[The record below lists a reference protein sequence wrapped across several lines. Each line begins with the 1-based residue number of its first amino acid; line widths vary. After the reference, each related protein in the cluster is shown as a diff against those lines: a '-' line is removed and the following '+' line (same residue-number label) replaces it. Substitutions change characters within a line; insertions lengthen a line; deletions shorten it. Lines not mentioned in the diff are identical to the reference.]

1 MAISETYSNGLY
13 FIIPLL
19 GDAFVFLIIG
29 YFLAPRMGAFVGV
42 FGCAG
47 EIAIQFKVSS
57 VLLQMLFSVTHLYAT
72 AISAFIVIFYA
83 AFGGIRSVTFTDL
96 ISNRNSTSVSWWM

>member
-29 YFLAPRMGAFVGV
+29 YFLAPRMGAFLGKLS
-42 FGCAG
+42 
-47 EIAIQFKVSS
+47 IAEA
-57 VLLQMLFSVTHLYAT
+57 MGDLY
-72 AISAFIVIFYA
+72 
-83 AFGGIRSVTFTDL
+83 GKMPG
-96 ISNRNSTSVSWWM
+96 